1 MAHELLDDCEIGP
14 AIEKVGRET
23 SAQIV
28 SREWGHL
35 AAESDLFNHFPYT
48 FRRNLWRPLVRKV
61 LAPIRGNVCEPSD
74 RTLTVNSDLS
84 LHRVDF
90 PYALCCFGPAQ
101 PTCVHH
107 SEICGPMFCF
117 SQGPGKAC
125 LKESFD
131 LIWRQ
136 SSASSS
142 GISRDVRHIDCVAEI
157 IRADL
162 FCAPC
167 CEKNSSKNREA
178 CVHCV
183 RSGTWYEPC
192 TELLHITSSQIPPW
206 LYSCLFPGGGL
217 VTFEEK
223 PCYPAKH
230 GSCG

>member
-1 MAHELLDDCEIGP
+1 MGPPRCGVGSLQSFPIHVQEKSLEATRQEGTCANPGQRGVHWCE
-14 AIEKVGRET
+14 AR
-23 SAQIV
+23 
-28 SREWGHL
+28 
-35 AAESDLFNHFPYT
+35 
-48 FRRNLWRPLVRKV
+48 
-61 LAPIRGNVCEPSD
+61 D
-74 RTLTVNSDLS
+74 RTLPVNSDLS

-131 LIWRQ
+131 LTWRQ